1 MSCLP
6 SCIFCSS
13 LVHGHQTVAIHPP
26 LLASTQ
32 IIIPSPAPISPC
44 RYVID
49 PEFGFY
55 GPMAF
60 DVAKILAN
68 LILTVFATY
77 GLEATEPHKPRA
89 EQRRTPAVGSA
100 TVAGRCPTSIQ
111 RSWVRSSVR
120 SPSEATLIGS
130 YASARA
136 VGEPRGRA

>member
-1 MSCLP
+1 MYL
-6 SCIFCSS
+6 
-13 LVHGHQTVAIHPP
+13 APP
-26 LLASTQ
+26 TGCHATTQ

-77 GLEATEPHKPRA
+77 GLEATEPHKPRT
-89 EQRRTPAVGSA
+89 EQR
-100 TVAGRCPTSIQ
+100 
-111 RSWVRSSVR
+111 
-120 SPSEATLIGS
+120 
-130 YASARA
+130 
-136 VGEPRGRA
+136 GERRGEGGADDGRAEGRGFFYMWDWNVAHLHCGSLDERRCNDCAA